1 MKTTVE
7 IELSEPMIAQLID
20 AAEQLQI
27 SAADLLPV
35 VAKAGTAQA
44 IRQLPGLVSKAMER
58 VR

>member
-20 AAEQLQI
+20 AAEQLQV
-27 SAADLLPV
+27 SAVDLLSV

-44 IRQLPGLVSKAMER
+44 IHQLPDLAARALER